1 MDYTAFWCIT
11 SSFWL
16 VIDSENCVG
25 MLLWKEKEYGRSLNN
40 KSIYLSDWKQQLK
53 LRLKPTNLFSN
64 MATQTQN
71 VCPFNKFGYW
81 KHKDMCRK
89 LHINELCENTTC
101 DFSSCKFRHPKT
113 CKLYWEYRR
122 CKSNPCAF
130 KHTENINFAKNL
142 NQES

>member
-25 MLLWKEKEYGRSLNN
+25 MLLWKENEYGRSLNN

-89 LHINELCENTTC
+89 LHIKELCENTKR
-101 DFSSCKFRHPKT
+101 DAPHEIEMIMF
-113 CKLYWEYRR
+113 
-122 CKSNPCAF
+122 
-130 KHTENINFAKNL
+130 TENHHMLWKVCLMKLERILRNC
-142 NQES
+142 

>member
-25 MLLWKEKEYGRSLNN
+25 ILLRKEKEYGRSLNN

-53 LRLKPTNLFSN
+53 VRLKPTNLFSN
-64 MATQTQN
+64 MATQTKK
-71 VCPFNKFGYW
+71 VCPFNKFGYC

-89 LHINELCENTTC
+89 LHINELCENTKR
-101 DFSSCKFRHPKT
+101 DVHSGIQKHELLLGIARVNISNLLQ
-113 CKLYWEYRR
+113 KLR
-122 CKSNPCAF
+122 KIVLLP
-130 KHTENINFAKNL
+130 
-142 NQES
+142 